1 MCVSSV
7 DQQLTTLRRATAENA
22 AALLVRKLADLEL
35 PAHGKVTFEI
45 TIRGGGFERPRLTLE
60 DTDDEREVLSPQ

>member
-1 MCVSSV
+1 MSRTIEGDV
-7 DQQLTTLRRATAENA
+7 RRATAENA
-22 AALLVRKLADLEL
+22 ATLLVRKLQGREL

-60 DTDDEREVLSPQ
+60 DSDDERDVLSSQ